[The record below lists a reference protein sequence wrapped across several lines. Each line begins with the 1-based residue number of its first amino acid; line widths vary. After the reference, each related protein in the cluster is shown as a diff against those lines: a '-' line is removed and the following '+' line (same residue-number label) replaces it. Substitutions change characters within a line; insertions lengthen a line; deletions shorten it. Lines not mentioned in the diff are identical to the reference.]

1 MYVYI
6 YIYITSVKNIALLS
20 TSFVSGK
27 IPKISQHIK
36 VALLQEHKR
45 K

>member
-6 YIYITSVKNIALLS
+6 YIYNFSEKIALLL
-20 TSFVSGK
+20 TSFISEK

-36 VALLQEHKR
+36 VASLQEHKR
-45 K
+45 S